1 MDNAPA
7 RCFNWESRL
16 MSLENAPPQLVAQ
29 PLRANRDS
37 AQPLS
42 EQASAEIAI
51 AAVRQHWLLV
61 LATTVAMGTLAVIYL
76 LFTSPTY
83 TAVTQL
89 LFDFQTQASGAN
101 GLPPGVISSDS
112 AAAFIENR
120 IRILTSEPVL
130 RRVVQSEQLQSDP
143 DFAGK
148 RRSFLPPFVR
158 SAAAALGLVSND
170 LKSDEL
176 RVLRNLRERVRVE
189 HAGKALVA
197 DVLASSHDPDKSASL
212 ANALAEAYLAEQ
224 ASVRA
229 QDAAALAGQLNGLR
243 DEVRAAEKK
252 VQTYKFQHNAVPLG
266 PNDLLS
272 LPTNEA
278 LAGLR
283 ELERNLEA
291 ARAVYQ
297 SSLVRAR
304 QAALDATLEDARVIS
319 AAVAPNQRSWPP
331 GRLILGVSLLAGLG
345 IGLGLVLARNFFDR
359 RIYTRGQLDACS
371 GHQIV
376 GVIPVLKRTASISKL
391 LRVLATRKQPKVHE
405 HFFRLRDAIR
415 SNQRGRAS
423 TIVLVTCCGPGA
435 GKSTLALNLALA
447 AAQDGERVLLID
459 ADFKQRSL
467 SRALAMNAIH
477 SGGRKQGTAQAVG
490 FSEIL
495 KGLRTLDVFVT
506 FPILPHLA
514 VLPTGC
520 PDGICPHMDSSELAE
535 KLFSKIEDFTFIIID
550 SGSIQSDRFV
560 RSLAAIAHKI
570 LIVVRAGRT
579 RPEDLHLGLDIL
591 GGASPRTFGIVL
603 NAAKT

>member
-1 MDNAPA
+1 
-7 RCFNWESRL
+7 
-16 MSLENAPPQLVAQ
+16 MSLENAPPQLVAR

-101 GLPPGVISSDS
+101 GLTPGVISSDS

-143 DFAGK
+143 DFAAK
-148 RRSFLPPFVR
+148 RRSLLPSFVR
-158 SAAAALGLVSND
+158 STAAALGLVSND

-197 DVLASSHDPDKSASL
+197 DVLASSHDPDKSARL

-243 DEVRAAEKK
+243 DEVREAEKK
-252 VQTYKFQHNAVPLG
+252 VQTYKFQHNAVPPG

-304 QAALDATLEDARVIS
+304 QAAVDATLEDARVIS

-345 IGLGLVLARNFFDR
+345 MGVGLVLARNFFDR
-359 RIYTRGQLDACS
+359 RIYTRGQLDARY
-371 GHQIV
+371 GRQV
-376 GVIPVLKRTASISKL
+376 LGVIPRLKRTASISKL
-391 LRVLATRKQPKVHE
+391 LSMLAARKQPKVHE
-405 HFFRLRDAIR
+405 RFFRLGDAVR
-415 SNQRGRAS
+415 SDQRGRAS
-423 TIVLVTCCGPGA
+423 TIVLVTSCGPRD
-435 GKSTLALNLALA
+435 GKSTLDLNLAIA
-447 AAQDGERVLLID
+447 AALDGERVLLID
-459 ADFKQRSL
+459 ADLDQRSL
-467 SRALAMNAIH
+467 SRHLAARATSVGN
-477 SGGRKQGTAQAVG
+477 RKQGTKQAVG
-490 FSEIL
+490 FGDVL
-495 KGLRTLDVFVT
+495 KGLSTLDLFVT
-506 FPILPHLA
+506 FPSLSQFA
-514 VLPTGC
+514 VLPAGC
-520 PDGICPHMDSSELAE
+520 SDGIDSRMDTSELAQR
-535 KLFSKIEDFTFIIID
+535 LFSKLENFSFVVID
-550 SGSIQSDRFV
+550 SGRTQSDRLV
-560 RSLAAIAHKI
+560 RGLASIAHKI
-570 LIVVRAGRT
+570 IIVVRMGRT
-579 RPEDLHLGLDIL
+579 RVDDLDHAFDIL
-591 GGASPRTFGIVL
+591 DETPNRISGVVL
-603 NAAKT
+603 NAAGRTGWQSR